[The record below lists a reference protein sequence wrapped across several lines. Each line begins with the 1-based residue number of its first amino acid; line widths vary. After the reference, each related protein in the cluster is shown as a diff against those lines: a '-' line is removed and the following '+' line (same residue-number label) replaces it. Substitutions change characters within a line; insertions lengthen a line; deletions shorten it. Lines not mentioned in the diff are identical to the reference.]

1 MLKVTGWKKEM
12 ICVLLRNQLTMR
24 MKNFPEGKEII

>member
-12 ICVLLRNQLTMR
+12 ICVLLRNQLR